1 MRRKLQQ
8 QKPIKGCNP
17 QSYHAVTRI
26 LSLTAFD
33 LLDFSSIRSLE
44 QMFCTEE
51 KERRIC
57 RRDRASE
64 REREREKRDAKEV
77 QQRPP
82 TSPVS
87 ENRLPFPPSHP
98 AHPQNKLL
106 PRKLP
111 LTPHNFFKKKKKP
124 KSTYTNNVQVFHQI
138 FKFFFQNKFLILF
151 LGGGGIP
158 L

>member
-51 KERRIC
+51 RKEEFVV
-57 RRDRASE
+57 AVE
-64 REREREKRDAKEV
+64 RERERREMQRKCNNA
-77 QQRPP
+77 RPP
-82 TSPVS
+82 AQCQKTDCPSPLPTLPTPKTNYCP
-87 ENRLPFPPSHP
+87 ENSPSPPTIFL
-98 AHPQNKLL
+98 KK
-106 PRKLP
+106 RKNLKVP
-111 LTPHNFFKKKKKP
+111 TQIMCKYFIRFLNFSSKINF
-124 KSTYTNNVQVFHQI
+124 
-138 FKFFFQNKFLILF
+138 
-151 LGGGGIP
+151 
-158 L
+158 